1 MIFTLSKFTLYT
13 SLSLQYI
20 VRQNPQDTSHSPRA
34 GAAMSF
40 AKKIKASRAPTR
52 PRVGQLVGQKMI
64 DEIRCVFCNLYMDLS
79 EDNMGLLVYTYT
91 YTYTYIYN

>member
-64 DEIRCVFCNLYMDLS
+64 DEIRCFSFFFVI
-79 EDNMGLLVYTYT
+79 
-91 YTYTYIYN
+91 YIWIYPMTIWDFWYIHIHIYI